1 MLPLSQKG
9 GGMIRRLKKY
19 IPTRFMADGS
29 TYNREL
35 ADLAVYIVECLK
47 HTKGEW
53 YGPNI

>member
-19 IPTRFMADGS
+19 TPTRFMADGS

-35 ADLAVYIVECLK
+35 ADLAVNFVGCL
-47 HTKGEW
+47 
-53 YGPNI
+53 